1 MTKTSLW
8 QALHRTFIYTYG
20 YSNEYAFTVY
30 RVSMLVY
37 AYVCARVHVCTCV
50 CVVVCV
56 LTFTKSQI
64 ITNYVYDYTL
74 LVVSQNLL

>member
-37 AYVCARVHVCTCV
+37 AYVCARVYVCMCSSM
-50 CVVVCV
+50 CAH
-56 LTFTKSQI
+56 FYKKSDHYELRI
-64 ITNYVYDYTL
+64 
-74 LVVSQNLL
+74 